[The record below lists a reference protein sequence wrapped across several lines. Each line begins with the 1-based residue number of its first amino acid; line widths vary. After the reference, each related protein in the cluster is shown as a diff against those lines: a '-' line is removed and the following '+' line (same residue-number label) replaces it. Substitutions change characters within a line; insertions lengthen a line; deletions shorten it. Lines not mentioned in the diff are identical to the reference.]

1 MSHDFATMTSD
12 SKFKSVIFLK
22 DSFVLDESEEE
33 LIESCSENEILVLTY
48 SEIGNKRRDV
58 LSIRGEM
65 SEHTDFMEIGPFDD
79 IIGELYELNR
89 KQGLRIDISNA
100 SPYHA
105 TRLVPFSYL
114 KRNKITIQK
123 ETGIEEIEQK
133 YLDYSS
139 LSTSEYELVISIIDQ
154 MESRPDGVDAN
165 DIECDWVSKN
175 KRTKTVSG
183 DYEHHPNH
191 KKTIYRCMKK
201 LEESGFITSRG
212 GRPKRYILDGNQ
224 LLMHEITRSTN
235 TANNG
240 EEPHRE
246 TVSKIEG
253 DSELLS

>member
-12 SKFKSVIFLK
+12 NKFKSVIFLK

-33 LIESCSENEILVLTY
+33 LIESCSENEIMVLTY

-79 IIGELYELNR
+79 IVGELYELNR
-89 KQGLRIDISNA
+89 NQGLRIDISNA

-114 KRNKITIQK
+114 KRNIITIQK
-123 ETGIEEIEQK
+123 GTGIEEIEQK

-139 LSTSEYELVISIIDQ
+139 LSTSEYELVISIIEQ
-154 MESRPDGVDAN
+154 MKNRPDGVDAN
-165 DIECDWVSKN
+165 DIECDWVSRN

-183 DYEHHPNH
+183 NYEHHPNH

-201 LEESGFITSRG
+201 LEEDGFITNRG

-224 LLMHEITRSTN
+224 LLMHEITKQTN
-235 TANNG
+235 IQDNDR
-240 EEPHRE
+240 EQHRE
-246 TVSKIEG
+246 TVSGSGE
-253 DSELLS
+253 DSEPLS